1 MEYIGNCNCAAINST
16 KSRAKKS
23 RIDSEEKLSV
33 TMKTYTLAPPD
44 NFAALP
50 EEYSRY
56 QSSRAVV
63 FPVPLERTTTYM
75 SGTRNGPAAIIAAS
89 RNMETYDEE
98 LGAELYAKFGIATLP
113 AIDTQVGTLEKVMA
127 ELHTAELALL
137 ADGKFPVV
145 LGGEHSLTA
154 PLVAAA
160 AKKFSRLSVLQIDA
174 HADLREAYQN
184 NPLSHAS
191 VMRRVVEICPA
202 VQVGIRAISI
212 EEAEAIPSLPT
223 KVFWGKDIAPKPAG
237 EWVPRVVDALSEN
250 IYLTVDLDGFDPAY
264 VPATGTPE
272 PGGLDW
278 YQVTALIRGVARK
291 RKIVAMDVVELLP
304 QPGDHASDFLAAKLI
319 YKALGY
325 IFCSK

>member
-1 MEYIGNCNCAAINST
+1 M
-16 KSRAKKS
+16 KS
-23 RIDSEEKLSV
+23 
-33 TMKTYTLAPPD
+33 YTVAPPD
-44 NFAALP
+44 NFGALP

-56 QSSRAVV
+56 ESARAVV

-98 LGAELYAKFGIATLP
+98 LGLEPYKKIGIATLP
-113 AIDTQVGTLEKVMA
+113 AIDTQDGTLEKVLA

-137 ADGKFPVV
+137 KDGKFPVV

-160 AKKFSRLSVLQIDA
+160 ARTFSGLSVLQIDA
-174 HADLREAYQN
+174 HADLREAYQG
-184 NPLSHAS
+184 NPASHAS

-202 VQVGIRAISI
+202 VQVGIRSLSV
-212 EEAEAIPSLPT
+212 EEAEAIPGLHEQGL
-223 KVFWGKDIAPKPAG
+223 VRIYWAKDIVTAPLEA
-237 EWVPRVVDALSEN
+237 WVPRVLANLTDHV
-250 IYLTVDLDGFDPAY
+250 YLTVDLDGFDPAY

-278 YQVTALIRGVARK
+278 YQVTSLIREVSARK
-291 RKIVAMDVVELLP
+291 KIVALDVVELLP

-319 YKALGY
+319 YKILGY
-325 IFCSK
+325 VFCR